1 MWSLRPKPLPAE
13 FPSQALPIPIL
24 RCVRSAPGGQGL
36 RHADPKGKETATQS
50 PKAPCTLCSQ
60 PWAVCTH
67 CPHGNLPWA
76 PPLLHTLLWPKGFS
90 LRISD
95 FTPSPPNPG
104 LQPHQA
110 LELGH
115 IRGLLALPTHLY
127 SQPGLCP
134 PSTQTWPFTFS
145 CSPELDVD
153 LHKDCTWSVT
163 RVLPALSDQVCCCP
177 WGQDQKPTAF
187 SETER
192 QRLEG

>member
-13 FPSQALPIPIL
+13 FPFQALPIPIL
-24 RCVRSAPGGQGL
+24 RCVSSAPGGQGL
-36 RHADPKGKETATQS
+36 RHADPKGKETVATQS

-67 CPHGNLPWA
+67 CPRVNLPWA
-76 PPLLHTLLWPKGFS
+76 PALLHTLLWPKGFS

-95 FTPSPPNPG
+95 FIAPSTLG
-104 LQPHQA
+104 FSHTRH

-134 PSTQTWPFTFS
+134 PST
-145 CSPELDVD
+145 D
-153 LHKDCTWSVT
+153 LALYLFL
-163 RVLPALSDQVCCCP
+163 LPRAGCGL
-177 WGQDQKPTAF
+177 A
-187 SETER
+187 
-192 QRLEG
+192 QRLHSECHTCVASIIRPSVLLPMGPGPEANCLLRKGKAKA